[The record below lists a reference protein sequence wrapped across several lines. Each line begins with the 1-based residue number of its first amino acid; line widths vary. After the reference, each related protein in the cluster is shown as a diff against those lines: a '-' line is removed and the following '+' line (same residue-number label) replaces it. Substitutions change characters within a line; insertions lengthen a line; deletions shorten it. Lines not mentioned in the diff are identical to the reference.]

1 MDELKHYGI
10 PGQKW
15 GQRRWQNED
24 GSFNEEGKKR
34 YGRIGNGIRSLRKRR
49 LTKAYEAGS
58 RDASDLRAHG
68 YRKEARAVQKVADR
82 NKAKA
87 NKIQVS
93 PSNVDFRKIGKAA
106 AITALAA
113 VGVVGISHVI
123 KNERAYTTISKKL
136 LTDRDSAEW
145 RRWLGRASED
155 DKKFINKVNES
166 IKNGTIPKRHV
177 ERYNIGKLKQHR
189 RSTRSKKAREIIDII
204 KRVD

>member
-34 YGRIGNGIRSLRKRR
+34 YGRIGNGIRSLRK
-49 LTKAYEAGS
+49 
-58 RDASDLRAHG
+58 RAHG